1 MSGRKNIL
9 VTFGF
14 VLSVG
19 LVAAAVSVLVTSY
32 HYSQLQFE
40 LLNVI
45 CGEVVEEEPET
56 KIIISAALKEYTGG
70 NPDGVAEEDVLSA
83 LGYRISD
90 FSGATSQQNILFAA
104 ASFLTG
110 ILLFIVTFLYRN
122 KREAIRIRALAE
134 YLEQVNTGKAAIL
147 SASGEDDFSK
157 LEDEIYKTVT
167 FLYQTKDKAI
177 QAKNDFA
184 ENLSNIAHQIKTP
197 ITAISLSAQ
206 MMKQNM
212 DHKHLEQ
219 VEKQLLR
226 LTHLEDALLL
236 LSRIDAGTLRL
247 QRDEVDV
254 FTLLVLAADNLQE
267 LFVSSHTAVDI
278 PEQGEMLITADL
290 DWTMEAVMNLMKNC
304 MEHNPGGTIHCSY
317 AQNPLYTE
325 IQIWDD
331 GEGFAKEDIPHI
343 FERFYRGKNACEG
356 GIGIGLA
363 LSKEMIERQ
372 NGTIRAKNKPDGG
385 ALFEIRFYSH

>member
-14 VLSVG
+14 VLSTS
-19 LVAAAVSVLVTSY
+19 LAAAAVSVLLASY
-32 HYSQLQFE
+32 HYSRLQFE

-90 FSGATSQQNILFAA
+90 FSGATSRQNILFVAA
-104 ASFLTG
+104 GFLTG

-122 KREAIRIRALAE
+122 KREAIRIRNLAE
-134 YLEQVNTGKAAIL
+134 YLEQVNTGRAAIL

-184 ENLSNIAHQIKTP
+184 ENLSNIAHQLKTP
-197 ITAISLSAQ
+197 ITAISLSVQ

-219 VEKQLLR
+219 IEKQLLR

-267 LFVSSHTAVDI
+267 LFVSSRAAVDI
-278 PEQGEMLITADL
+278 PEQGEMLVTADL

-304 MEHNPGGTIHCSY
+304 MEHSPGGTVHCSY

-325 IQIWDD
+325 ILIWDD
-331 GEGFAKEDIPHI
+331 GEGFAKEDIPHL
-343 FERFYRGKNACEG
+343 FERFYRGENACEG

-372 NGTIRAKNKPDGG
+372 NGTIQAKNKPDGG